1 MSLSAGHGIE
11 EAITV
16 NSIYRR
22 LSFCLYHKESHVPN
36 NYGLQRFHDG
46 AVDDR
51 IDLNVAAVGL
61 FAEIEGVGHLK
72 AHVASCRF
80 VHAPAV
86 HIVAAIVHPFVAL
99 VVAVGGVIKP

>member
-16 NSIYRR
+16 YSIYRR
-22 LSFCLYHKESHVPN
+22 LSLSVPQGKPCAE
-36 NYGLQRFHDG
+36 YLGLQRFHDG

-61 FAEIEGVGHLK
+61 FAEIEGIGHL
-72 AHVASCRF
+72 
-80 VHAPAV
+80 
-86 HIVAAIVHPFVAL
+86 
-99 VVAVGGVIKP
+99 